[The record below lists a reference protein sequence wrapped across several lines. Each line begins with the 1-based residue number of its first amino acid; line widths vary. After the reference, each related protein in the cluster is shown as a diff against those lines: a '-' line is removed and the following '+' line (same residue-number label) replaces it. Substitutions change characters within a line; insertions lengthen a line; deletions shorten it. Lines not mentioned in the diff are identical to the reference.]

1 MEFYLWLMVNLKIL
15 FVYYEKLVVLRKL
28 RNYMEKLTMQ
38 EEEAMQ
44 AVWKVGEGN
53 VKSFLENMEAPKPP
67 YTTLA
72 STIKNLEKKGFLTS
86 RLIGNAYLYKAVI
99 SEDEYKKKFM
109 NGFVKDY
116 FADSYKELVNFF
128 VEEKKLSARELKEI
142 IDLIERSGSGG
153 EK

>member
-1 MEFYLWLMVNLKIL
+1 MINESGNFL
-15 FVYYEKLVVLRKL
+15 FGYYENIVALRKL
-28 RNYMEKLTMQ
+28 RSIMEKLSRQ

-44 AVWKVGEGN
+44 AVWKAGEGN
-53 VKSFLENMEAPKPP
+53 VKLFLDNMPSPGTP

-72 STIKNLEKKGFLTS
+72 STIKNLEKKGFLAS
-86 RLIGNAYLYKAVI
+86 RLIGNAYLYKPLI

-128 VEEKKLSARELKEI
+128 IEEKKLSARELKEL
-142 IDLIERSGSGG
+142 IDLIEGKK
-153 EK
+153 E